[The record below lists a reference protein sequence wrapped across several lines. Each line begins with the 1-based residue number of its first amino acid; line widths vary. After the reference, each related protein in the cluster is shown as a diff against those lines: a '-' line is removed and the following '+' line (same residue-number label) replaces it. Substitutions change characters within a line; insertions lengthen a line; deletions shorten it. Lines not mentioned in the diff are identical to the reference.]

1 MLFETIVLGLAVEVD
16 GARAVEEASLVKAI
30 ELGPAVEGDGTETED
45 DESVEYN
52 IRSHIIKL
60 STKWQLLD

>member
-52 IRSHIIKL
+52 IR
-60 STKWQLLD
+60 